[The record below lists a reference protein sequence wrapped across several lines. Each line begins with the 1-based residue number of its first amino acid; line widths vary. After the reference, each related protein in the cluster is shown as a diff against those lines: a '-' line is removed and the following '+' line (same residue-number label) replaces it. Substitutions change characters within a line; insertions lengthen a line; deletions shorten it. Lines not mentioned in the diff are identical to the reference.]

1 MLKNT
6 LMNENINKEFKN
18 ISQGIII
25 STLKNNKSINIK
37 KSININKI
45 YIKKNKKETKPIS
58 ALKLIK
64 TNIYKTINKYLKNKS
79 IFINYIKY
87 FNLYWQSI
95 NNFILLEFSSLK
107 IIQNFNVKLIINHI
121 LQFFTINNK
130 KDIWKKTF

>member
-87 FNLYWQSI
+87 FNLC
-95 NNFILLEFSSLK
+95 
-107 IIQNFNVKLIINHI
+107 
-121 LQFFTINNK
+121 
-130 KDIWKKTF
+130 